1 MPIDSQCSECGKTLR
16 VNDEFVG
23 RKARCPVCGLVYI
36 AGGGQIAPDPST
48 AETSY
53 TPQSN
58 AIDSANRQNPDSWSS
73 LPTQKPL
80 EKPSVALPVQYLPI
94 DYTNATSVPPVSVQ
108 NAPVKYFVRTPNT
121 MVYGPSD
128 RQSVLDWI
136 DQGRLDETCHI
147 REESSEQ
154 WIGIAAW
161 KFQTRKAQNPI
172 SNASG
177 QTANLFGS
185 VPVSTVQS
193 VSYSQ
198 TGSGNVVLV
207 LGMAGW
213 LLCPT
218 AIGSWV
224 CSCLAIYFAKI
235 ELAKIRNGECPS
247 KEKAIVLIGMW
258 LGITN
263 ILAWVLGAIGL
274 AITIIVSN

>member
-1 MPIDSQCSECGKTLR
+1 MPIDSQCSGCGKTLR

-36 AGGGQIAPDPST
+36 AGGGQISPDPSI

-53 TPQSN
+53 APQSD
-58 AIDSANRQNPDSWSS
+58 ADESAKRQNPDSWSS
-73 LPTQKPL
+73 LPTEKPL
-80 EKPSVALPVQYLPI
+80 EKPLEKPPVALPV
-94 DYTNATSVPPVSVQ
+94 DSTDATSGPPVSV
-108 NAPVKYFVRTPNT
+108 PVTPAKFFVRTPNT

-161 KFQTRKAQNPI
+161 KFQSRKAQNPM

-177 QTANLFGS
+177 QTANYFGS

-193 VSYSQ
+193 AGYSQ
-198 TGSGNVVLV
+198 SGSGNVVLV

-224 CSCLAIYFAKI
+224 CSCLAIYFATI
-235 ELAKIRNGECPS
+235 ELAKIRNGESPS

-258 LGITN
+258 LGIIN
-263 ILAWVLGAIGL
+263 LLAWVLGVIGL
-274 AITIIVSN
+274 VIIAVISS